1 MSPWLSFQ
9 VLGPLK
15 VSVDGKSLL
24 LRSARQRTIL
34 AVLLLTPG
42 RVVSVDA
49 LADAVWDG
57 EPPATARNQIAICVS
72 ALRKT
77 FRDEAG
83 VDGLIETVLP
93 GYVLHT
99 EGHYVDVVDLY
110 ESAAAAGAA
119 AETGDPDAAAARF
132 EDALALWSGP
142 VLDGMDGGA
151 LTGAVSRLTE
161 LRIDLAEEYA
171 AVQLQ
176 QGRYRSVVANLSPV
190 VAEHPLREH
199 ARAVLMRAYDRLG
212 RRSEALDCFREGRR
226 ILIAELGVEPG
237 PELQELHRKVLEGDG
252 PAPVRTAPPT
262 AVAAR
267 PPEAVPRQLPL
278 PPEPFVGRE
287 AELELLER
295 LVQPAP
301 GQGGGLPVRI
311 AAVYGAAGVGKS
323 ALALHWADR
332 VAERFPDGQIYLD
345 LQDLPGNGG
354 PVTAEAALDRALR
367 ALGVPGAAVPAGLQ
381 DRAALY
387 RSTLDGK
394 RLLVVLDNAGSLDQI
409 RPLLPG
415 RGPARALFT
424 SRDPLSGIA
433 GAFAAVRVELHVMS
447 PAESLGLLAA
457 TIGDHRV
464 AAEPAAAQRLV
475 DLCDHLPLALRIVA
489 TRLLSDHQGSL
500 RRMAAR
506 MEDRRERLDVLSS
519 GESGVRSGLWLSY
532 RALSVQAARLY
543 RQLSMLDVPDFP
555 AWIGAPVLGVTPGDS
570 EELLDR
576 LAAAQ
581 LLETCSVHGGGTRYR
596 FQDLMRLFAQERCLA
611 EDSAQEREQTLDR
624 VLSAMLTVVYAAQEQ
639 LYGKGEVAPHVPAY
653 TAEVP
658 GGTVS
663 ELVADPIEWFEG
675 EREVLG
681 SLVAQAAR
689 GDQAGRAWVLAVGS
703 VSFFETR
710 NHLEDWQRT
719 AECALAGARRVG
731 DIRGAGTMLR
741 SLGTLAIYQR
751 RYEEARER
759 LESALLHLEQTDD
772 IQGRAIVRRNLAV
785 CARFSGDLAGAA
797 GSCEEALV
805 LFRQAGDSSGLSHA
819 LGLLA
824 QIEIELG
831 NPERGVELSNQ
842 AIEVSYE
849 AGSLRS
855 RTQNLYRL
863 AEALLSAGQSAQ
875 AEGVCHDVVGLTRGQ
890 GDRLGEAHGLC
901 VLGEAQWRLNEPHKA
916 RASLL
921 RGLRAAEEVN
931 DRFLQARIT
940 TNLACAEAITGGT
953 GADAPLE
960 WAQQEFRTLNAPVWV
975 RRAGRLR
982 EALESHDADSPI
994 EGLVL
999 AELLHGC

>member
-15 VSVDGKSLL
+15 VSVDGKSLV

-42 RVVSVDA
+42 RVVSVDS
-49 LADAVWDG
+49 LADAVWHSD
-57 EPPATARNQIAICVS
+57 PPATARNQIAICVS

-119 AETGDPDAAAARF
+119 AEAGDPEAAAARF

-142 VLDGMDGGA
+142 VLDGMDGGS
-151 LTGAVSRLTE
+151 LTGVVSRLTE

-176 QGRYRSVVANLSPV
+176 QGRYRSVVASLTPV
-190 VAEHPLREH
+190 VAEYPLREH
-199 ARAVLMRAYDRLG
+199 ARAVLMQAYHLSG
-212 RRSEALDCFREGRR
+212 RRSEALDCYREGRR

-237 PELQELHRKVLEGDG
+237 AELQALHRRVLQGDG
-252 PAPVRTAPPT
+252 PAPVQAAAPAP
-262 AVAAR
+262 AADV
-267 PPEAVPRQLPL
+267 VPRQLPL
-278 PPEPFVGRE
+278 PPEPFVGRA

-295 LVQPAP
+295 LVQPVPA
-301 GQGGGLPVRI
+301 QGGGLPVRI
-311 AAVYGAAGVGKS
+311 AAVCGAAGVGKS

-332 VAERFPDGQIYLD
+332 VAGRFPDGQIYLD
-345 LQDLPGNGG
+345 LQGLHG
-354 PVTAEAALDRALR
+354 PSGLVTAESALDRALR
-367 ALGVPGAAVPAGLQ
+367 ALGVPGGSIPVGLQ

-387 RSTLDGK
+387 RSTLEGR
-394 RLLVVLDNAGSLDQI
+394 RLLVVLDNARSLEQI

-424 SRDPLSGIA
+424 TRDPLNGLA
-433 GAFAAVRVELHVMS
+433 GAFAAVRLELHGMT
-447 PAESLGLLAA
+447 PEESLGLLAA
-457 TIGDHRV
+457 TIGDQRV
-464 AAEPAAAQRLV
+464 AAEPEAARRLV
-475 DLCDHLPLALRIVA
+475 DLCDRLPLALRIVA
-489 TRLLSDHQGSL
+489 TRLLSDNRWSL

-506 MEDRRERLDVLSS
+506 MEDRRERLDVLSP
-519 GESGVRSGLWLSY
+519 GESGVRSGLWLNY

-555 AWIGAPVLGVTPGDS
+555 AWIGAPVLGVSPAVS
-570 EELLDR
+570 EELLHQ
-576 LAAAQ
+576 LAGAQ
-581 LLETCSVHGGGTRYR
+581 LLESTPVQGGGTRFR
-596 FQDLMRLFAQERCLA
+596 IQDLMRLFAQERCLA
-611 EDSAQEREQTLDR
+611 EDSAREREQTLDR
-624 VLSAMLTVVYAAQEQ
+624 VLSAMNTLVHAAQEQ
-639 LYGKGEVAPHVPAY
+639 LYGKAEVAPHDPAHTQEIPGE
-653 TAEVP
+653 TA
-658 GGTVS
+658 S
-663 ELVADPIEWFEG
+663 ELVADPIEWFES

-681 SLVAQAAR
+681 ALVAQAAR
-689 GDQAGRAWVLAVGS
+689 GGQAGRAWVLAVGS
-703 VSFFETR
+703 VPFFETR
-710 NHLEDWQRT
+710 NYLEDWRQM
-719 AECALAGARRVG
+719 AECALEGAQRAG
-731 DIRGAGTMLR
+731 DIRGIGTMLR

-751 RYEEARER
+751 RYEEARDR
-759 LESALLHLEQTDD
+759 LLAALDHLEQSDD
-772 IQGRAIVRRNLAV
+772 IQGRAIARRNLAV

-797 GSCEEALV
+797 RCCEESLV
-805 LFRQAGDSSGLSHA
+805 LFRRAGDSSGLSHA

-824 QIEIELG
+824 QIEIEQG
-831 NPERGVELSNQ
+831 NPERGVELSNE

-863 AEALLSAGQSAQ
+863 AEALLGAGQSAQ
-875 AEGVCHDVVGLTRGQ
+875 AERVCHDVVGLTRGQ

-901 VLGEAQWRLNEPHKA
+901 VLGEAQWRQNEPHKA

-921 RGLRAAEEVN
+921 RALRAAEEVN

-940 TNLACAEAITGGT
+940 TNLACAEAICGGT
-953 GADAPLE
+953 GADAPLK
-960 WAQQEFRTLNAPVWV
+960 WAQQEFRTLNAPVWA

-982 EALESHDADSPI
+982 EALESYDGVGPI
-994 EGLVL
+994 EGKVL
-999 AELLHGC
+999 ARLLHG